1 MARDDAL
8 RALWPTLFYQEFNQG
23 MAKAPAAL
31 LAEPW
36 LNISMMIA
44 HNIPVS
50 NQSSQLQMTAYST
63 NSLNMV
69 RLYLIENTAYP
80 DFTN

>member
-1 MARDDAL
+1 M
-8 RALWPTLFYQEFNQG
+8 TG
-23 MAKAPAAL
+23 
-31 LAEPW
+31 
-36 LNISMMIA
+36 
-44 HNIPVS
+44 HNMPVS
-50 NQSSQLQMTAYST
+50 KQCSQLQMRAYST

>member
-1 MARDDAL
+1 
-8 RALWPTLFYQEFNQG
+8 
-23 MAKAPAAL
+23 
-31 LAEPW
+31 
-36 LNISMMIA
+36 MIA
-44 HNIPVS
+44 PNMPIS
-50 NQSSQLQMTAYST
+50 NPNSELQMRAYST